1 MGVVNLIIVG
11 LMTLIRSLLSLLL
24 VFNLPAMPD
33 SVHSTLLSVSTYLGD
48 GISVIRA
55 FIGPEAM
62 GVMSTLLVATLAINA
77 AYYLYTAVFWIL
89 EKIPMLGIKK

>member
-1 MGVVNLIIVG
+1 MIIVG
-11 LMTLIRSLLSLLL
+11 LMNLIKGLLSLLL
-24 VFNLPAMPD
+24 VFNLPALPD
-33 SVHSTLLSVSTYLGD
+33 SVHQTMLTVAGYLGD

-62 GVMSTLLVATLAINA
+62 GVLATLMTLTLAINA
-77 AYYLYTAVFWIL
+77 AYFLYTGVMWIL